1 MNKFVLYSIVLSAML
16 WNGTVLAQ
24 TENKKQ
30 VEHSGKDEIM
40 AIVQKELAE
49 DPRFGPYE
57 AKLMYRQLLQ
67 NQHDQKIKKDV
78 KLNEIAEAFNY
89 TDERK
94 QRLSENYNKTKPIDY
109 QITAKDIQQVGE
121 GIATDPTKAMTQL
134 MVSAKINDEFMPV
147 EVLSDVSDVADR
159 TESATQFMQQ
169 KRSNSSNWS
178 DNVQPIRSVQSLPI
192 ANKEPEKK
200 QEKRLGVKIYR
211 LNPDNFK

>member
-1 MNKFVLYSIVLSAML
+1 MNKFVLGSAVLSVML
-16 WNGTVLAQ
+16 WTGSLFAQ

-30 VEHSGKDEIM
+30 IDHSGKDEVM
-40 AIVQKELAE
+40 AIVQKELAD

-78 KLNEIAEAFNY
+78 KLNEFADTFNY

-94 QRLSENYNKTKPIDY
+94 KRLSENYNKTKPIDY

-121 GIATDPTKAMTQL
+121 GIATDPNKIMTQL
-134 MVSAKINDEFMPV
+134 MFSSKINDEFKPV
-147 EVLSDVSDVADR
+147 EIMSDISDKADNTDDLSQLA
-159 TESATQFMQQ
+159 QPNL
-169 KRSNSSNWS
+169 SNNSNRG
-178 DNVQPIRSVQSLPI
+178 NVVQPIRSVLSLPVI
-192 ANKEPEKK
+192 KQESEKD
-200 QEKRLGVKIYR
+200 QEKRLGVKAYR